1 MSSLLVLFWNKKLL
15 SKCNKGPICKGHKKG
30 SLKLPAFPSYP
41 KTSSCIT
48 FFVDL
53 LWCKNAEIIRKEE
66 KKVLWLVC
74 RVGVFFPLKFPWTT
88 WIHKKSTTDMQYSQ
102 DKENRYTWAKEE
114 SCSFQIL
121 CWTKAPSASTQD
133 IFTHSDVHCRLPTL
147 AKLSAEFSVK
157 TLVPAQYTRN
167 FLIFKETFERKI
179 QKKKRNLP
187 PTPA

>member
-41 KTSSCIT
+41 KTSSCI

-66 KKVLWLVC
+66 KKALWLVW
-74 RVGVFFPLKFPWTT
+74 RVGFFPFKIPLNYLDTQKIYYWHAVFPRQGKQV
-88 WIHKKSTTDMQYSQ
+88 HVSQ
-102 DKENRYTWAKEE
+102 GGERQFLPDH
-114 SCSFQIL
+114 CHIL

-133 IFTHSDVHCRLPTL
+133 IFTHSYFHCTLPTL
-147 AKLSAEFSVK
+147 AKLSAEFAVK
-157 TLVPAQYTRN
+157 KLVPAQYTHN

-179 QKKKRNLP
+179 
-187 PTPA
+187 